1 MDELNEI
8 AEVEQQVET
17 LETEVKKFADG
28 LPYWAKFIC
37 SEILSGN
44 ELTEDKYESAF
55 SYLLEELDLKE
66 KSERPE
72 LSISYNPNASDD
84 FKENIIFNS
93 LSNID

>member
-44 ELTEDKYESAF
+44 ELTEDKYKSAF
-55 SYLLEELDLKE
+55 L
-66 KSERPE
+66 
-72 LSISYNPNASDD
+72 
-84 FKENIIFNS
+84 
-93 LSNID
+93 